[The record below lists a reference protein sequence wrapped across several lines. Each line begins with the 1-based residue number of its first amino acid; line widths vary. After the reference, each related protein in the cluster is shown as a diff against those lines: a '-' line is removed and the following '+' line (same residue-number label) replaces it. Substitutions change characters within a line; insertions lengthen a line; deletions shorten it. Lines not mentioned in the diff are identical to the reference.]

1 MDENSNKQQ
10 INNNKQNILNEK
22 MIKKENKKRELKLE
36 ILEKIDE
43 ITLNKKIHE
52 SILKTLSYQKMLY
65 IKEGIKFK
73 SK

>member
-1 MDENSNKQQ
+1 
-10 INNNKQNILNEK
+10 